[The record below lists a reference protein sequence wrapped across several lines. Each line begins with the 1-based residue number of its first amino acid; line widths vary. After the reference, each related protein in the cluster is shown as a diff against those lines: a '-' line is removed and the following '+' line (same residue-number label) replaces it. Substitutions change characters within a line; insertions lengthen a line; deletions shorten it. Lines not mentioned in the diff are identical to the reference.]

1 MKIENLVDDWI
12 KLDAYI
18 ENNKKELRAITD
30 EYSQANFKANER
42 INAIKQQV
50 ETYMKENGVAE
61 DIILGDMTNTK
72 LAYTTRENVVI
83 NDEAVPDDYIVQ
95 KPQINKKLINEDM
108 KALRDEGEPLPNWAT
123 FETTRN
129 LVYRFVKK

>member
-1 MKIENLVDDWI
+1 MKIEKLVEDWI

-30 EYSQANFKANER
+30 KYAQANLEAEER

-50 ETYMKENGVAE
+50 DQYMTENGVTE

-72 LAYTTRENVVI
+72 LAYTVRENVVI
-83 NDEAVPDDYIVQ
+83 DEDAVPDDYIIQ

-123 FETTRN
+123 FETTCN